1 MLPFL
6 DLKFIQLP
14 MYGICIASAVIFA
27 GVISWFLIK
36 YEKKCFWD
44 FLIQATLVLA
54 FGFIFAKI
62 LFVLVSVPLKSVI
75 PFLINNLIHPKES
88 QIGAGFVFYGG
99 ILGGILGMFLGAKIA
114 KIRVGEFLNIF
125 SIITPFVHAFGRL
138 GCFCAGCCYGIPYD
152 GLCAIK
158 YSNPLSSAPINVP
171 LFPVQLLES
180 LLLFFLF
187 VILLILFIKKIKPLW
202 AIYLC
207 SYFVLRFF
215 LEYLRYDY
223 ERGFL
228 FSFSTSQII
237 SICGVIFVPILLL
250 ILNRLKNK
258 TE

>member
-114 KIRVGEFLNIF
+114 KIRVFEFINIF
-125 SIITPFVHAFGRL
+125 AVITPFVHSFGRL

-152 GLCAIK
+152 GFCAIK

-180 LLLFFLF
+180 LLLFILF
-187 VILLILFIKKIKPLW
+187 VILLTLFLKNVKSLW

-215 LEYLRYDY
+215 LEFLRFDY

-228 FSFSTSQII
+228 FSLSTSQII
-237 SICGVIFVPILLL
+237 SICGVIFIPILLF
-250 ILNRLKNK
+250 ILKRFKDK
-258 TE
+258 SI